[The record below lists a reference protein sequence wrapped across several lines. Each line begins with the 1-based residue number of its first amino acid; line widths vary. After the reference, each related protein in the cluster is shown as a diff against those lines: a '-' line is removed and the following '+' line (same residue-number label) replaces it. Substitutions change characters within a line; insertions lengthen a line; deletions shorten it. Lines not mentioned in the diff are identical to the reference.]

1 MFADFLKEHTILT
14 TVNNSADDIDDVD
27 DEDLMLEPT
36 AEGKQLV
43 RRTTC
48 YPPHLQRIKNR
59 DPINNSHQKTYLVE
73 VPLSELVIW
82 DAVRGLELAQ
92 RATKNAT
99 RYHELFCK
107 VIDSVLSKMEVT
119 TGGGRRRVGAASSA
133 RDSID
138 VLMEQRQAQ
147 QEARQAEVQN
157 NANNLVDDVN
167 GPLGG
172 GGLENDAAVLGAGNG
187 TGGTATEELPA
198 LLMRRYELRV
208 LPLRRPGAYPP
219 FDVQFRDND
228 STQYT
233 SSGSSAIQAVSLRQI
248 RSRAMGHL
256 VTVSGMIVRASD
268 VKPTIYK
275 YHFSFARGD
284 CS

>member
-1 MFADFLKEHTILT
+1 MLSPTINCNAFAGPQFVLAVNEGEGTYAYRYIFLLRISTDTKNQKSKFKPLCNNNQAVTMDSAARDDIAGAQYPSYDEDEAMFADFLKEHTILT

-119 TGGGRRRVGAASSA
+119 GGGGRRRGGAASSA

-172 GGLENDAAVLGAGNG
+172 GGLENDAAVLGAGSG

-198 LLMRRYELRV
+198 LLMR
-208 LPLRRPGAYPP
+208 
-219 FDVQFRDND
+219 
-228 STQYT
+228 
-233 SSGSSAIQAVSLRQI
+233 
-248 RSRAMGHL
+248 
-256 VTVSGMIVRASD
+256 
-268 VKPTIYK
+268 
-275 YHFSFARGD
+275 
-284 CS
+284 